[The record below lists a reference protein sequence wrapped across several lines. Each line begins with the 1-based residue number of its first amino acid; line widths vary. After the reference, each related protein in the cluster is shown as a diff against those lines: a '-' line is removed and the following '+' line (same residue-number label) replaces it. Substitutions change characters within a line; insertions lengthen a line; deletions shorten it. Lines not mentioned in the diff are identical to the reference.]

1 MPGHEVTDNGSK
13 FTDLQSKAAVLPW
26 RHAQGVFIEA
36 EGSSMV
42 ARIEPTIESRLCK
55 EVNLRS
61 KLGVEKQCQTRVEEI
76 VDFAVDESRRR
87 LLEMIT
93 FEVNCAAQFGPKII
107 LKRRERERAVQPIK
121 KVFDL
126 KCASAAGEEKETKR
140 SQHPHINLTGQS
152 DAGCATGKHT
162 SNSVQSFSEHASL
175 ILPPCSRASSRAK
188 FSPSP
193 CPEIAETVPPR
204 RNCSK
209 MCGCASGGIGRPVL
223 PTVSRT

>member
-93 FEVNCAAQFGPKII
+93 FEVDCAAQFDPKII
-107 LKRRERERAVQPIK
+107 LKRRERERAVEPIK

-126 KCASAAGEEKETKR
+126 KGASVASEEKEAER
-140 SQHPHINLTGQS
+140 SQQLHMNLTAQS
-152 DAGCATGKHT
+152 GAGCATGKHT
-162 SNSVQSFSEHASL
+162 SNSVQSFSEHTSL

-193 CPEIAETVPPR
+193 WPEIPETVPSR
-204 RNCSK
+204 RNRSK
-209 MCGCASGGIGRPVL
+209 RCGCASGVIAPPVL
-223 PTVSRT
+223 PMVSKT